1 MDMATENIVLLAC
14 AAALVTLH
22 LVGGPLSGIW
32 APEKR
37 RPGRSK
43 RVIPQAQNSPAA
55 PDDAKAE
62 SNVRSVA

>member
-1 MDMATENIVLLAC
+1 MATENIVLLAC

-37 RPGRSK
+37 RPTRGK
-43 RVIPQAQNSPAA
+43 RVIPQAPNSPDE
-55 PDDAKAE
+55 PEGDKGE

>member
-1 MDMATENIVLLAC
+1 MATENIVLLAC

-37 RPGRSK
+37 RPERGK
-43 RVIPQAQNSPAA
+43 RVAPQTQNSPTA
-55 PDDAKAE
+55 PDEAKGE
-62 SNVRSVA
+62 PNVRSVA

>member
-1 MDMATENIVLLAC
+1 MATENIVLLAC

-32 APEKR
+32 APAKR
-37 RPGRSK
+37 RPERGK
-43 RVIPQAQNSPAA
+43 RVSPQAPSSPAA
-55 PDDAKAE
+55 SDETKVE

>member
-1 MDMATENIVLLAC
+1 MATENIVLLAC

-37 RPGRSK
+37 RPTRSK
-43 RVIPQAQNSPAA
+43 REIPQAQDSSEA
-55 PDDAKAE
+55 PEGAKAE